1 MSIKA
6 DQKAQL
12 CVCFSWLVS
21 YPFVRLA
28 CLLCNRAPIHGH
40 RQCGHIDLH
49 MHVLVCETVL
59 IANLTHSGRVQGN
72 VNLHMHLESRDWVA
86 FEFTAKWGHYK
97 SVE

>member
-1 MSIKA
+1 
-6 DQKAQL
+6 
-12 CVCFSWLVS
+12 
-21 YPFVRLA
+21 
-28 CLLCNRAPIHGH
+28 
-40 RQCGHIDLH
+40 